1 MLIILL
7 YAFLI
12 LAGIVIIAQFLKY
25 SIDWIPR
32 TAHAKLHKCYWSL
45 SSFWGVVL
53 LLMMWRVR
61 TGDLAIQIFRE
72 YFPIVIVGIV
82 VSLLLG
88 LFHHH
93 GSLFSSKE

>member
-12 LAGIVIIAQFLKY
+12 IAGVVIIVQFLKF

-32 TAHAKLHKCYWSL
+32 TVHAKLHKCYWIL
-45 SSFWGVVL
+45 VSFLGVVL

-61 TGDLAIQIFRE
+61 TGDLAIQIFGE

-93 GSLFSSKE
+93 GSLFSDKE